1 MRGAQHSLTIRQRT
15 PTTDTEGRV
24 SYANSDSSVRGHV
37 SSGTVDALD
46 PGDRGQYGQL
56 MTAVALVPTGTTV
69 TDNDQIVVAGIDA
82 ILNGIYNID
91 SIQYTR
97 LHLRLA
103 LRGVPS

>member
-1 MRGAQHSLTIRQRT
+1 
-15 PTTDTEGRV
+15 
-24 SYANSDSSVRGHV
+24 
-37 SSGTVDALD
+37 
-46 PGDRGQYGQL
+46 
-56 MTAVALVPTGTTV
+56 
-69 TDNDQIVVAGIDA
+69 VAGIDA